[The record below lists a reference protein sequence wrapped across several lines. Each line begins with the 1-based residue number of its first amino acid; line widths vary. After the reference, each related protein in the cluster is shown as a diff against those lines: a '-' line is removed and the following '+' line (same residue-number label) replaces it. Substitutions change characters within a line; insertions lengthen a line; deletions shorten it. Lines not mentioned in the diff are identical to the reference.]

1 MKVCSKCNSQVNDDL
16 QFCPNCGSSLDSG
29 VQMNNNATETQ
40 QPMPEAQAVVEAP
53 AKKSKMYR
61 ARIVRKKLVRE

>member
-1 MKVCSKCNSQVNDDL
+1 MAKKKKLEEVK
-16 QFCPNCGSSLDSG
+16 
-29 VQMNNNATETQ
+29 E
-40 QPMPEAQAVVEAP
+40 VVETEETVTTEAPKAEETVVETP

>member
-1 MKVCSKCNSQVNDDL
+1 MAKKKKLEQVKE
-16 QFCPNCGSSLDSG
+16 
-29 VQMNNNATETQ
+29 VVETVVEVEK
-40 QPMPEAQAVVEAP
+40 PAAEEAPKAEEIVIEAP

>member
-1 MKVCSKCNSQVNDDL
+1 MAKKKKVEEVKT
-16 QFCPNCGSSLDSG
+16 
-29 VQMNNNATETQ
+29 TEEVKEKVT
-40 QPMPEAQAVVEAP
+40 PVVKEPKVAPKAEVTEP